1 MINESSCLS
10 ENYSRLKEDGYF
22 ISNSIFKTFISIFV
36 KCLLFCVYL
45 VIYVLIINK
54 NTFFLHV
61 LKKKPITSLNMVLY
75 ETNNLIHKKKQKYS
89 INLTEIL
96 RNLFLTTDLFPIFF
110 LKFLNS
116 IFLTQFFKHFQNYHY
131 SYYCVTNLEYVLMFI
146 SQL

>member
-1 MINESSCLS
+1 
-10 ENYSRLKEDGYF
+10 
-22 ISNSIFKTFISIFV
+22 
-36 KCLLFCVYL
+36 
-45 VIYVLIINK
+45 
-54 NTFFLHV
+54 
-61 LKKKPITSLNMVLY
+61 MVLY